1 MTRLHQ
7 RLPRLLTSL
16 LVAATIA
23 CNSGDVSIGP
33 SAGGT
38 LTTATGTGSLI
49 LDEDVFGFVPLP
61 GVSATVTAVKGRA
74 NDVLIETDGGIQV
87 NSLSPDAVCVTD
99 VAIFVDD
106 AQVGPGRRI
115 LVSNTP
121 NVLYN
126 VGTYG
131 FSLAANLAPG
141 THTITVRAK
150 GITFFTGLQCYV
162 SSGTVGSDLPGRPH
176 LQAVLNVV
184 AL

>member
-1 MTRLHQ
+1 MTRPHQ
-7 RLPRLLTSL
+7 QVTRLATSL
-16 LVAATIA
+16 IVAATIG
-23 CNSGDVSIGP
+23 CNSGDVSVAP
-33 SAGGT
+33 SSGGT
-38 LTTATGTGSLI
+38 LTTAAGTGSLI
-49 LDEDVFGFVPLP
+49 LDEDVLGFAPLP
-61 GVSATVTAVKGRA
+61 GVSVTVTATAGRT

-87 NSLSPDAVCVTD
+87 NSTSVDAFCVTD
-99 VAIFVDD
+99 VAIFVDG

-131 FSLAANLAPG
+131 FSLATSLASG

-150 GITFFTGLQCYV
+150 AITPLAAVQCYV
-162 SSGTVGSDLPGRPH
+162 SAGTAGSDLPGRPH

-184 AL
+184 SL